1 MPELGTEEAGRE
13 RFIAEPKPPVDR
25 RGSPREQVF
34 LTGLLV
40 TEAGETLACIIV
52 DRSESGFR
60 IKLLEGDD
68 LPPHF
73 GLIDLVA
80 GVGHEGQ
87 TVWTSK
93 PFAGARK
100 LKSFDLHEPQTG
112 LAATLQDV
120 WRTALA

>member
-1 MPELGTEEAGRE
+1 MPGMGIDDAARE

-68 LPPHF
+68 LPSRF

-100 LKSFDLHEPQTG
+100 LRSFDLHAPQTG

>member
-1 MPELGTEEAGRE
+1 MPEMGTDEIGRE
-13 RFIAEPKPPVDR
+13 RFIAEPKPPLDR

-40 TEAGETLACIIV
+40 WGDGETAACIIV
-52 DRSESGFR
+52 DRSETGFR
-60 IKLLEGDD
+60 VKLLEGDE
-68 LPPHF
+68 LPDRF

-87 TVWTSK
+87 TVWRSM

-100 LKSFDLHEPQTG
+100 LASFDLHDAQSG
-112 LAATLQDV
+112 LAAILQRV

>member
-1 MPELGTEEAGRE
+1 MPEMGTDDTGRE

-40 TEAGETLACIIV
+40 RGDGETAACIIV
-52 DRSESGFR
+52 DRSETGFR
-60 IKLLEGDD
+60 IKLLEGGE
-68 LPPHF
+68 LPERF

-87 TVWTSK
+87 TVWRSA

-100 LKSFDLHEPQTG
+100 LASYDLREAQTG
-112 LAATLQDV
+112 MAATLQHV